1 MCKRGQGRRRTTQR
15 ILDALQDALVRALL
29 VQLDLLFDAF
39 HAPRLHGALLLLR
52 LARSLDVQLG
62 LLDRE
67 ENVVAS
73 QLRNRLMSSSNVRKW
88 TRNIVQMSDSMC
100 IQKFE

>member
-15 ILDALQDALVRALL
+15 ILDALVRALL

-39 HAPRLHGALLLLR
+39 HAPRLHGALLVWR
-52 LARSLDVQLG
+52 LARSLNVQLG

-67 ENVVAS
+67 ENIVDS
-73 QLRNRLMSSSNVRKW
+73 QLRNRLMSSPNVRKW
-88 TRNIVQMSDSMC
+88 TRNIVQMSDLMC